1 MRVVVGG
8 TFAYLHKGH
17 MALLSK
23 AFEIGDYVYIG
34 LTTDEYVRRT
44 KNRCGVPDYSSRERA
59 LREFVRGLGKRF
71 DIVPLND
78 RFGPAATG
86 NFDAIVVSEETFPIA
101 QEINQLR
108 RASKLTPLS
117 VIRIDYVLAFDSAPI
132 SASRI
137 IKGEIDRDGHRA
149 DEA

>member
-44 KNRCGVPDYSSRERA
+44 KGHCGVPDYSSRERA
-59 LREFVRGLGKRF
+59 LMEFARGLGKRF

-78 RFGPAATG
+78 RFGPATTG
-86 NFDAIVVSEETFPIA
+86 DFDAIVVSEETFPIA
-101 QEINQLR
+101 QEINRLR

-117 VIRIDYVLAFDSAPI
+117 VIRIGYVLAFDSAPI

-137 IKGEIDRDGHRA
+137 IKGEIDRDGHRT
-149 DEA
+149 DES